1 MVDMVNHHIT
11 GISTVIQHN
20 VYFVSA
26 AVYALLHVYISF
38 Q

>member
-1 MVDMVNHHIT
+1 MVDMVIHHMT
-11 GISTVIQHN
+11 DISTVIQHN

-26 AVYALLHVYISF
+26 AVYAMLHVYISF